1 MSIHIFMYLIKK
13 KNVFLA
19 GPLCLRERKGF
30 DRRLDDNFL
39 TFKEFNRSLDMR
51 CESGEY
57 KFIVSFVFTIK

>member
-1 MSIHIFMYLIKK
+1 MYLIKK